1 MVYERGFDRPALI
14 HHLVYHI
21 PAGIAL
27 LKSKKAERSLD
38 NLAKTMDRVRKSFSA
53 IDTTQ
58 FKNLCASSGEFVSK
72 DGSEVDSEYVKYMNN
87 VVSNKITMSR
97 YIMKYDYYRKVLGG

>member
-1 MVYERGFDRPALI
+1 MDQFIKRIQLAALKRD
-14 HHLVYHI
+14 YHI
-21 PAGIAL
+21 TNDKVIYY
-27 LKSKKAERSLD
+27 D
-38 NLAKTMDRVRKSFSA
+38 
-53 IDTTQ
+53 DTEEVPIEVMQSVSDKGTY
-58 FKNLCASSGEFVSK
+58 FASSGEFVSK